1 MVMDEYGTGKCV
13 QHSLLES
20 NGDWHM
26 HRAIEHFKR
35 ANDGRW
41 KLLRAIVVD
50 KDMNEI
56 KVLQSHFPEAEIL
69 LCSFHV
75 IKYLRGMMKKSE
87 LGVCS
92 EGDRVILET
101 VVRGMMNALT
111 EEVYEDKRV
120 ALNDLCSRIN
130 MSGFA
135 EYMDKNWHTC
145 KKMWVR
151 CYRQKLP
158 HFKNETNNRLE
169 SFFGKLKGSVSG
181 SSTMSETVRAL
192 AAEGRRV
199 EKEYA
204 FARRPGG

>member
-1 MVMDEYGTGKCV
+1 MVMDEYGAGNCV

-50 KDMNEI
+50 KDMNET

-92 EGDRVILET
+92 DGD
-101 VVRGMMNALT
+101 RGMMNALT

-169 SFFGKLKGSVSG
+169 SFFGKLKGSVSV
-181 SSTMSETVRAL
+181 SSTMSDTVRAFV
-192 AAEGRRV
+192 AEFRPF
-199 EKEYA
+199 EKEYS
-204 FARRPGG
+204 FAP